1 MQTMGINRVKP
12 EPARSPP
19 ARNISVVGG
28 FCECGGRLLTEIKQ
42 ERVSPAPSPPAPS
55 SPALSPP
62 PQSPMLSPGVSPP
75 RLGLYSP
82 FQALPI
88 EELYGMLEFLP
99 PWEEM
104 LEEAELEE
112 GDEY

>member
-1 MQTMGINRVKP
+1 
-12 EPARSPP
+12 
-19 ARNISVVGG
+19 
-28 FCECGGRLLTEIKQ
+28 
-42 ERVSPAPSPPAPS
+42 
-55 SPALSPP
+55 
-62 PQSPMLSPGVSPP
+62 VSPP

-88 EELYGMLEFLP
+88 EELYGMLEVLP